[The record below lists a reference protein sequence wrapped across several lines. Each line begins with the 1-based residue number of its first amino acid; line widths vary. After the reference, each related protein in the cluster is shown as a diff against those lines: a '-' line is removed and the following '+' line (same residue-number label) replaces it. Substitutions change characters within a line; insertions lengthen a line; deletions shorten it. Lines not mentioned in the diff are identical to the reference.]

1 MIQKPRKDT
10 TKALKKSL
18 DAMRDCL
25 SQSVPGFDKK
35 AMYGIKFSR
44 IGTHYRIENAPVPPS
59 DLIGKK
65 LEKSFNSFMKQ
76 LKVNYDNVKVEGSCL
91 IGTQKDNFLI
101 GYENY
106 QKTGKRMTKKI
117 HGIEGTI

>member
-10 TKALKKSL
+10 TKSLKKSL
-18 DAMRDCL
+18 DSMRDCL

-35 AMYGIKFSR
+35 SMYGIKFSR

-59 DLIGKK
+59 DVIGRK

-76 LKVNYDNVKVEGSCL
+76 LKVNYGNVKVEGSCL

-106 QKTGKRMTKKI
+106 EKKGKRVTKKI

>member
-10 TKALKKSL
+10 TDALKKSL
-18 DAMRDCL
+18 DSMRDCL
-25 SQSVPGFDKK
+25 NQSVPNFNKK

-59 DLIGKK
+59 DVIGRK
-65 LEKSFNSFMKQ
+65 LEKSFNNFMKQ
-76 LKVNYDNVKVEGSCL
+76 LKVNYGNVKVEGSCS
-91 IGTQKDNFLI
+91 IGTQKNNFLI

-106 QKTGKRMTKKI
+106 EKKGKRITKKI

>member
-1 MIQKPRKDT
+1 
-10 TKALKKSL
+10 
-18 DAMRDCL
+18 MRECL

-59 DLIGKK
+59 DVIGRK

-76 LKVNYDNVKVEGSCL
+76 LKVNYGNVKVEGSCL
-91 IGTQKDNFLI
+91 IGTQKNNFLI

-106 QKTGKRMTKKI
+106 EKKGKRITKKI